1 MAVWQYGKLAVV
13 AKLTFSLDEETA
25 RQIRRLAATTRKS
38 QSTIVREAIAHY
50 EANPPEQHTSSEE
63 RARLLRVIDEIIS
76 RPSDKNPEVTRRELE
91 ELREARRGPHRLHPV
106 D

>member
-1 MAVWQYGKLAVV
+1 MV
-13 AKLTFSLDEETA
+13 KLTVTVDDETA
-25 RQIRRLAATTRKS
+25 RRLRNLAARKKMS
-38 QSTIVREAIAHY
+38 QSVIVREAIAHY
-50 EANPPEQHTSSEE
+50 ETNPPEQHTSSEE

-76 RPSDKNPEVTRRELE
+76 RPSDKDPDVTRRELE